1 MGIKIKSITD
11 VITNSSSETF
21 IVKKPQEYT
30 LRSFQRSLEDFTEER
45 NIHRF
50 DLPYDTYDAMPQ
62 EVKETWNRGYG
73 DIDVYDQDYFENP
86 YMYYDIPEGV
96 DKFFV
101 VDIDRNLT
109 ASIFYLLRNFEVVSS
124 SAFYPVAEKDDKRIK
139 DLWTYEKRNEW
150 EKLEDH
156 PHLPRTK
163 IYKPEIRNIIVSKPD
178 GNNILVYTT
187 KDEKKIKKVL
197 EILKDILPGYTFRVI
212 LGSVHEK
219 HIVDFLL
226 PEIIENKLKE

>member
-1 MGIKIKSITD
+1 
-11 VITNSSSETF
+11 
-21 IVKKPQEYT
+21 
-30 LRSFQRSLEDFTEER
+30 
-45 NIHRF
+45 
-50 DLPYDTYDAMPQ
+50 MPQ

-86 YMYYDIPEGV
+86 YVYYDIPKGV

-101 VDIDRNLT
+101 VDIDRDMT
-109 ASIFYLLRNFEVVSS
+109 ASMFYLLRNFEVVSS
-124 SAFYPVAEKDDKRIK
+124 SALYPVAEKDDKRIK
-139 DLWTYEKRNEW
+139 DLWIYEKRDEW

-156 PHLPRTK
+156 PYLPRTK

-212 LGSVHEK
+212 LGPVNEK
-219 HIVDFLL
+219 YVVDFLL
-226 PEIIENKLKE
+226 PEIIENKLRE

>member
-1 MGIKIKSITD
+1 MKIKSQTN
-11 VITNSSSETF
+11 VITNSNFETF

-30 LRSFQRSLEDFTEER
+30 LESFRRSLEVFTKER
-45 NIHRF
+45 TISQF
-50 DLPYDTYDAMPQ
+50 DLLYNTYDAMSK
-62 EVKETWNRGYG
+62 EVNETWNMGYG
-73 DIDVYDQDYFENP
+73 DINVYDQDYFENP
-86 YMYYDIPEGV
+86 YKYYDIPEGV

-109 ASIFYLLRNFEVVSS
+109 ASMFYLLRNFEVVSS
-124 SAFYPVAEKDDKRIK
+124 SGFYPVAEKDDKRIK
-139 DLWTYEKRNEW
+139 DLWTYEKRDEW

-156 PHLPRTK
+156 PYLPKTK

-178 GNNILVYTT
+178 GDNILIYTT

-212 LGSVHEK
+212 LGPVNEK
-219 HIVDFLL
+219 YVVDFLL
-226 PEIIENKLKE
+226 PEIIENKLRE

>member
-1 MGIKIKSITD
+1 MKIKSQTN
-11 VITNSSSETF
+11 VITNSNSETF

-30 LRSFQRSLEDFTEER
+30 LESFRRSLEVFTKER
-45 NIHRF
+45 TISQF
-50 DLPYDTYDAMPQ
+50 DLLYNTYDAMSK
-62 EVKETWNRGYG
+62 EVNETWNMGYG
-73 DIDVYDQDYFENP
+73 DINVYDQDYFENP
-86 YMYYDIPEGV
+86 YKYYDIPEGV

-109 ASIFYLLRNFEVVSS
+109 ASMFYLLRNFEVVSS
-124 SAFYPVAEKDDKRIK
+124 SGFYPVAEKDDKRIK
-139 DLWTYEKRNEW
+139 DLWTYEKRDEW

-156 PHLPRTK
+156 PYLPKTK

-178 GNNILVYTT
+178 GDNILVYTT

-212 LGSVHEK
+212 LGPVNEK
-219 HIVDFLL
+219 YVVDFLL
-226 PEIIENKLKE
+226 PEIIENKLRE

>member
-1 MGIKIKSITD
+1 MKIKSQTN
-11 VITNSSSETF
+11 VITNNNSETF

-30 LRSFQRSLEDFTEER
+30 LESFRRSLEVFTKER
-45 NIHRF
+45 TISQF
-50 DLPYDTYDAMPQ
+50 DLLYNTYDAMSK
-62 EVKETWNRGYG
+62 EVKETWNIGYG
-73 DIDVYDQDYFENP
+73 DINVYDQDYFENP
-86 YMYYDIPEGV
+86 YKYYDIPEGV

-109 ASIFYLLRNFEVVSS
+109 ASMFYLLRNFEVVSS
-124 SAFYPVAEKDDKRIK
+124 SGFYPVAEKDDKRIK
-139 DLWTYEKRNEW
+139 DLWTYEKRDEW

-156 PHLPRTK
+156 PYLPKTK

-197 EILKDILPGYTFRVI
+197 EILKDILPGYRFRVI
-212 LGSVHEK
+212 LGPVYEK
-219 HIVDFLL
+219 HVVDFLL
-226 PEIIENKLKE
+226 PEIIENKLRE